1 MRFTYETENN
11 DSINFIGLT
20 IKHETINNM
29 HNYETSVYKKPTSTA
44 LFTNFNSFTPL
55 AYRVSVFKCL
65 IFRAFQLCSN
75 WKLCH
80 TEVVSLKER
89 ILGVSWTGRISW
101 IGNCCWA
108 VFLCCSSFLFI
119 FLLKSFI
126 IYIYLL
132 LLLII
137 CFVNDLVLS
146 LRII

>member
-1 MRFTYETENN
+1 MDYMNARHKNMRFTYETENN
-11 DSINFIGLT
+11 DSVNFIGLT
-20 IKHETINNM
+20 VKHETINNM

-89 ILGVSWTGRISW
+89 ILGVS
-101 IGNCCWA
+101 
-108 VFLCCSSFLFI
+108 
-119 FLLKSFI
+119 
-126 IYIYLL
+126 
-132 LLLII
+132 
-137 CFVNDLVLS
+137 
-146 LRII
+146 